1 MLPQRFFYRQLI
13 YYVAIKAFVTALRG
27 PRVGWGKLERSAS
40 VSVAAD
46 KASAA
51 AAAVDATRGE

>member
-1 MLPQRFFYRQLI
+1 
-13 YYVAIKAFVTALRG
+13 VTNALRG

-51 AAAVDATRGE
+51 AAAAADATRGE